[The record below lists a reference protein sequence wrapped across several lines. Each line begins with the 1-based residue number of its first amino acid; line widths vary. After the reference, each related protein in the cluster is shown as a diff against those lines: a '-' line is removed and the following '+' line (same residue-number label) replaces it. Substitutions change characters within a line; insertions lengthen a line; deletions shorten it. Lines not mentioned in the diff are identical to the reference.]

1 MPKRPEAASRH
12 RAHMKT
18 TNEPGCRQRKG
29 SRFAR
34 EPSPAKSEARKA
46 HDRTT
51 VSALR
56 HHQLMEKENAV
67 VLFAMRAISHSF
79 LKNRASLRG
88 EALMRNYFITAECNS
103 DVNSS

>member
-1 MPKRPEAASRH
+1 MPKRSKAAWR
-12 RAHMKT
+12 RRTHMKT
-18 TNEPGCRQRKG
+18 TNEPGANKEKG

-56 HHQLMEKENAV
+56 HHQLMEEEDAV

-79 LKNRASLRG
+79 LKIMLRFTTKLLHAITLPQQSIKASH
-88 EALMRNYFITAECNS
+88 I
-103 DVNSS
+103 